1 MLPCFSD
8 LLMSK
13 SSEEQHRLRRKK
25 AHEFLLSYIREQS
38 GGADPEKYF
47 RSLMGKTRLPHV
59 SKCHKNKRGKLEQT
73 FEGDEKPKTKASRLV
88 SKDYL
93 TSGAKNHSRTG
104 NRTTTG
110 SGSRTASGSRTKR
123 RRLISQ
129 EIGDSSSSDE
139 SDTEKTTLP
148 PIREGKSDSSGSES
162 ECSSEGPKDE
172 LDSAS
177 QEEIIQSVTKPTDPM
192 QMNLPLDDDNVY
204 TEKGAKNSDRVLR
217 RERISKTAPVQSS
230 RSLNVQKERDLKQE
244 ITKMKYRGSI
254 TSAQNS
260 GIIQAFLRQGTA
272 LHSSKSK
279 PDSSPRCHTRAK
291 TCDVNSDVMRSYEAY
306 RGLTS
311 RAYAVKCM
319 NLATSF
325 REKPWL
331 QQVRQATAIAHQGV
345 RKTLEGKPH
354 LFTAEME
361 ARNTTGKHGLSTHN
375 PIPV

>member
-1 MLPCFSD
+1 
-8 LLMSK
+8 MSK
-13 SSEEQHRLRRKK
+13 SSEEQHKLRKKK

-59 SKCHKNKRGKLEQT
+59 SKCQKNKRGKAEQT
-73 FEGDEKPKTKASRLV
+73 PEEDEKAKTKTSRLV

-93 TSGAKNHSRTG
+93 TSGVKTDRDRTKS
-104 NRTTTG
+104 G
-110 SGSRTASGSRTKR
+110 SGSRSGTGSRSKMI
-123 RRLISQ
+123 LQ

-148 PIREGKSDSSGSES
+148 PIREGKSGSSESES
-162 ECSSEGPKDE
+162 ECSSEGRKYEPGP
-172 LDSAS
+172 AS
-177 QEEIIQSVTKPTDPM
+177 QAENIQSAAKRAEAQ
-192 QMNLPLDDDNVY
+192 QMNLPLDDHVY
-204 TEKGAKNSDRVLR
+204 IETGAKNSDSMLR
-217 RERISKTAPVQSS
+217 RERVSKTAPVHSS
-230 RSLNVQKERDLKQE
+230 RSPVKSHEKERDLKDE
-244 ITKMKYRGSI
+244 ITRMKYRGSI

-361 ARNTTGKHGLSTHN
+361 ARNTTGKHGLPAHN